1 MIDHTLTF
9 TTPPPPQNKKQKNFR
24 FLIVYNLTENGF

>member
-9 TTPPPPQNKKQKNFR
+9 TTPPPPQKKQKNFR